1 MIVFLSFFSTV
12 FSNVMVS
19 LSCPLYKCV
28 CVCVCVIAVMC
39 FVFSGQIKI
48 DIIAP
53 FLLLSGVAVIPK
65 NIHSIKRVLRR
76 DNCSHVCA
84 VICYE

>member
-28 CVCVCVIAVMC
+28 CVCVIAVMC

-53 FLLLSGVAVIPK
+53 FILLSDVVVTSK

-84 VICYE
+84 AICYE